1 MCVLHIHDIYMQ
13 AAVGIT
19 EYASTHAG
27 FRGTL
32 KYRYSD
38 FIVREVSLAKEIV
51 RLTDTSDRVSLP
63 PDDKAAAPPAGSAE
77 AAPAAGAGAAP
88 ATEDAALAAPGAAAG
103 VAEMEGLVGKEVTA
117 QILALVEKAQSQEG
131 VLKGGDEDVK
141 AWEVVLEPDADK
153 AKRTAIHKCVRANFA
168 PLESDSVK
176 VGDVTAVR
184 GLREGVA

>member
-1 MCVLHIHDIYMQ
+1 MQ
-13 AAVGIT
+13 TAVGIT

-63 PDDKAAAPPAGSAE
+63 PDDNAAAPL
-77 AAPAAGAGAAP
+77 AGAAP
-88 ATEDAALAAPGAAAG
+88 ASLAAAPATADAAPAAGAAAG